1 MSNSKK
7 QLFPIQTK
15 TACLLKW
22 NWSTIYFQSG
32 TTSSCH
38 RTTKLKIPENNFGSF
53 HNLPEKIEDRQQM
66 LKGQWPKDTCGYC
79 KNAEIVGQ
87 YSDRMNQLI
96 QQTDP
101 TVTPPELL
109 DNNTAVEVTPTFLE
123 VYFRN
128 TCNMSCVYCGPHF
141 SSKWEEELKLHGDI
155 EIFKKSSQKDLFAI
169 QTSQKNE
176 LYEQQ
181 KKQFWKYLEENN
193 RFKVLRWF
201 SFLGG
206 EPLVIPELEECLD
219 FWENHPNE
227 HLTFQVVTNLKAND
241 HRFNNF
247 LSRIEKLTNEK
258 KIYQFKVIASLDGIG
273 PQMEYVRYGLD
284 TAQWMKNFEKL
295 LGIKNLSVGINSTI
309 SMLTLHDFPKLL
321 EKIIE
326 WNKGRQT
333 TDRIIHSF
341 NTDSALTPPKIAGG
355 ELFKSIF
362 EKCDRLFVVKNTR
375 ELTVKKYW
383 DGIVHQITNAT
394 KDTQRIEDLKKYLSV
409 LDARRNTDWKKTFPW
424 LVDL

>member
-1 MSNSKK
+1 MKEE

-79 KNAEIVGQ
+79 KNAEILGQ
-87 YSDRMNQLI
+87 HSDRMNQLI
-96 QQTDP
+96 QQTDSS
-101 TVTPPELL
+101 VTPPELL
-109 DNNTAVEVTPTFLE
+109 DDNKAVEITPTFIE

-141 SSKWEEELKLHGDI
+141 SSRWEEELELHGGI
-155 EIFKKSSQKDLFAI
+155 DLFEKRAQNDTYSI
-169 QTSQKNE
+169 QKKQNNQ
-176 LYEQQ
+176 LYDQQ

-201 SFLGG
+201 SLLGG

-227 HLTFQVVTNLKAND
+227 NLTFQMLTNLKAND
-241 HRFNNF
+241 YRFDKF
-247 LSRIEKLTNEK
+247 LSRIEKLANEK
-258 KIYQFKVIASLDGIG
+258 KIHQFKVIASLDGIG
-273 PQMEYVRYGLD
+273 PRQEYVRYGLD
-284 TAQWMKNFEKL
+284 TAQWIKNFEKL
-295 LGIKNLSVGINSTI
+295 LRIKNLSVGINSAI
-309 SMLTLHDFPKLL
+309 SILTLHDFPALL

-326 WNKGRQT
+326 WNKNRRVV
-333 TDRIIHSF
+333 DRIVHSF
-341 NTDSALTPPKIAGG
+341 NMDTGITKPSMAGG
-355 ELFKSIF
+355 ELFKDIF
-362 EKCDRLFVVKNTR
+362 EKCDKLFAVIDKRDV
-375 ELTVKKYW
+375 TVKKYW
-383 DGIVHQITNAT
+383 DGIAHQITKST
-394 KDTQRIEDLKKYLSV
+394 KDTQKIDQLKEYLSI
-409 LDARRNTDWKKTFPW
+409 LDKRRNTDWKKTFPW

>member
-1 MSNSKK
+1 MSNKK
-7 QLFPIQTK
+7 QLFPIKTS

-38 RTTKLKIPENNFGSF
+38 RTTKLKIPENDFGSF

-66 LKGQWPKDTCGYC
+66 LNGKWPKNTCGYC
-79 KNAEIVGQ
+79 KKAEDTKQ

-101 TVTPPELL
+101 AVTPPELFV
-109 DNNTAVEVTPTFLE
+109 NNTAVEVTPTFLE

-155 EIFKKSSQKDLFAI
+155 DIFKKLSQTDIFAV
-169 QTSQKNE
+169 QKSQKND
-176 LYEQQ
+176 LYDQQ
-181 KKQFWKYLEENN
+181 KKQFWEYLEENN
-193 RFKVLRWF
+193 RFKILRYF

-227 HLTFQVVTNLKAND
+227 KLTFQIITNLKATD
-241 HRFNNF
+241 YRFNNF
-247 LSRIEKLTNEK
+247 LSRIEKLTNNK
-258 KIYQFKVIASLDGIG
+258 KIFQFKVIASIDGIG
-273 PQMEYVRYGLD
+273 PQTEYARYGID
-284 TAQWMKNFEKL
+284 TTQWMKNFEKL
-295 LGIKNLSVGINSTI
+295 LKIKNLSVGINSAI
-309 SMLTLHDFPKLL
+309 SILTLHEFPALL
-321 EKIIE
+321 KQIVE
-326 WNKGRQT
+326 WNKDRRAV
-333 TDRIIHSF
+333 DRIVHSF
-341 NTDSALTPPKIAGG
+341 NIDSTITTPVITGPDVFKDIFKRCE
-355 ELFKSIF
+355 ELFI
-362 EKCDRLFVVKNTR
+362 VKTSR
-375 ELTVKKYW
+375 ELTIKKYW
-383 DGIVHQITNAT
+383 DGIVQQITNST
-394 KDTQRIEDLKKYLSV
+394 KDAQRINELKKYLSI
-409 LDARRNTDWKKTFPW
+409 LDTRRNTNWKKTFPW